1 MDIAYIIYY
10 DEEAKKNSGFIEML
24 KSECKKYD
32 IVLEYISFEKVNL
45 MSESS
50 FENQFKKVFFVINRT
65 REYKLSLK
73 FEKINVKVFH
83 SSKITELGNNKYKTY
98 CYLKDYFE
106 KNKNEPQGEWI
117 AHTVLVKAGD
127 LNNVLNEY
135 MGKDYVI
142 KSVDGHGGS
151 QVFLLNSDSTKHG
164 LYRKNSGNTDG
175 DLYIENS
182 GNTDDDLYIKKN
194 NDNAGNNIY
203 KLLEGHDCVL
213 QKRIDSDS
221 NDIRVYIVF
230 GKIYAS
236 VLRHGNDGF
245 KSNFSLGGSVEEYFP
260 NENQK
265 KIIEKFIEAFGAKQL
280 SMVGIDFILTR
291 DGSLI
296 FNELEEMV
304 GSRML
309 YNCSKHDIVKEY
321 VEQIAKLQERGTV

>member
-1 MDIAYIIYY
+1 MNIAYIIYY
-10 DEEAKKNSGFIEML
+10 DEEANKNSGFIEML
-24 KSECKKYD
+24 KSECRKYD
-32 IVLEYISFEKVNL
+32 IALEYISFEKVNL

-50 FENQFKKVFFVINRT
+50 FENKFKKIFFVINRT
-65 REYKLSLK
+65 REYKLSLR

-98 CYLKDYFE
+98 CYLKEYFE
-106 KNKNEPQGEWI
+106 RNKNEPQGEWI
-117 AHTVLVKAGD
+117 AHTVLVKADD
-127 LNNVLNEY
+127 LNNVLNDY
-135 MGKDYVI
+135 IGKDYVI

-151 QVFLLNSDSTKHG
+151 QVFSLNDDGTKHG
-164 LYRKNSGNTDG
+164 SYRKNR
-175 DLYIENS
+175 
-182 GNTDDDLYIKKN
+182 
-194 NDNAGNNIY
+194 DNAKNNIY
-203 KLLEGHDCVL
+203 KALQGHDCVL

-230 GKIYAS
+230 GKIYAA

-260 NENQK
+260 DEEQK
-265 KIIEKFIEAFGAKQL
+265 KNIEKFIEAFGAEQL
-280 SMVGIDFILTR
+280 SMAGIDFILTR
-291 DGSLI
+291 DGNLI

-309 YNCSKHDIVKEY
+309 YNCSKHDIVREY

>member
-1 MDIAYIIYY
+1 MNIAYIIYY
-10 DEEAKKNSGFIEML
+10 DEEANKNSGFIEML
-24 KSECKKYD
+24 KSECRKYD
-32 IVLEYISFEKVNL
+32 IALEYISFEKVNL

-50 FENQFKKVFFVINRT
+50 FENKFKKIFFVINRT
-65 REYKLSLK
+65 REYKLSLR

-98 CYLKDYFE
+98 CYLKEYFE
-106 KNKNEPQGEWI
+106 RNKNEPKGEWI
-117 AHTVLVKAGD
+117 AHTVLVKADD
-127 LNNVLNEY
+127 LNNVLNDY
-135 MGKDYVI
+135 IGKDYVI

-151 QVFLLNSDSTKHG
+151 QVFSLNDDGTKHG
-164 LYRKNSGNTDG
+164 SYRKNR
-175 DLYIENS
+175 
-182 GNTDDDLYIKKN
+182 
-194 NDNAGNNIY
+194 DNAKNNIY
-203 KLLEGHDCVL
+203 KALQGHDCVL

-230 GKIYAS
+230 GKIYAA

-260 NENQK
+260 DEEQK
-265 KIIEKFIEAFGAKQL
+265 KIIEKFIEAFGAEQL
-280 SMVGIDFILTR
+280 SMAGIDFILTR
-291 DGSLI
+291 DGNLI

-309 YNCSKHDIVKEY
+309 YNCSKHDIVREY

>member
-1 MDIAYIIYY
+1 MNIAYIIYY
-10 DEEAKKNSGFIEML
+10 DEEANKNSGFIDML
-24 KSECKKYD
+24 KSECRKYD
-32 IVLEYISFEKVNL
+32 IALEYISFEKVNL

-50 FENQFKKVFFVINRT
+50 FENKFKKIFFVINRT
-65 REYKLSLK
+65 REYKLSLR

-98 CYLKDYFE
+98 CYLKEYFE
-106 KNKNEPQGEWI
+106 RNKNEPQGEWI
-117 AHTVLVKAGD
+117 AHTVLVKADD
-127 LNNVLNEY
+127 LNNVLNDY
-135 MGKDYVI
+135 IGKDYVI

-151 QVFLLNSDSTKHG
+151 HVFSLNDDGTKLG
-164 LYRKNSGNTDG
+164 SYRKNR
-175 DLYIENS
+175 
-182 GNTDDDLYIKKN
+182 
-194 NDNAGNNIY
+194 DNAKNNIY
-203 KLLEGHDCVL
+203 KALQGHDCVL

-230 GKIYAS
+230 GKIYAA

-260 NENQK
+260 DEEQK
-265 KIIEKFIEAFGAKQL
+265 KIIEKFIEAFGAEQL
-280 SMVGIDFILTR
+280 SMAGIDFILTR
-291 DGSLI
+291 DGNLI

-309 YNCSKHDIVKEY
+309 YNCSKHDIVREY

>member
-1 MDIAYIIYY
+1 MNIAYIIYY
-10 DEEAKKNSGFIEML
+10 DEEANKNSGFIEML
-24 KSECKKYD
+24 KSECRKYD
-32 IVLEYISFEKVNL
+32 IALEYISFEKVNL

-50 FENQFKKVFFVINRT
+50 FENKFKKIFFVINRT
-65 REYKLSLK
+65 REYKLSLR

-98 CYLKDYFE
+98 CYLKEYFE

-117 AHTVLVKAGD
+117 AHTVLVKADD
-127 LNNVLNEY
+127 LNNVLNDY
-135 MGKDYVI
+135 IGKDYVI

-151 QVFLLNSDSTKHG
+151 QVFSLNDDGTKHG
-164 LYRKNSGNTDG
+164 SYRKNR
-175 DLYIENS
+175 
-182 GNTDDDLYIKKN
+182 
-194 NDNAGNNIY
+194 DNAKNNIY
-203 KLLEGHDCVL
+203 KALQGHDCVL

-230 GKIYAS
+230 GKIYAA

-260 NENQK
+260 DEEQK
-265 KIIEKFIEAFGAKQL
+265 KNIEKFIEAFGAEQL
-280 SMVGIDFILTR
+280 SMAGIDFILTR
-291 DGSLI
+291 DGNLI

-309 YNCSKHDIVKEY
+309 YNCSKHDIVREY

>member
-1 MDIAYIIYY
+1 MNIAYIIYY
-10 DEEAKKNSGFIEML
+10 DEEANKNSGFIEML
-24 KSECKKYD
+24 KSECRKYD
-32 IVLEYISFEKVNL
+32 IALEYISFEKVNL

-50 FENQFKKVFFVINRT
+50 FENKFKKIFFVINRT
-65 REYKLSLK
+65 REYKLSLR

-98 CYLKDYFE
+98 CYLKEYFE
-106 KNKNEPQGEWI
+106 RNKNEPQGEWI
-117 AHTVLVKAGD
+117 AHTVLVKADD
-127 LNNVLNEY
+127 LNNVLNDY
-135 MGKDYVI
+135 IGKDYVI

-151 QVFLLNSDSTKHG
+151 QVFSLNDDGTKHG
-164 LYRKNSGNTDG
+164 SYRKNR
-175 DLYIENS
+175 
-182 GNTDDDLYIKKN
+182 
-194 NDNAGNNIY
+194 DNAKNNIY
-203 KLLEGHDCVL
+203 KALQGHNCVL

-230 GKIYAS
+230 GKIYAA

-260 NENQK
+260 DEEQK
-265 KIIEKFIEAFGAKQL
+265 KIIEKFIEAFGAEQL
-280 SMVGIDFILTR
+280 SMAGIDFILTR
-291 DGSLI
+291 DCNLI

-309 YNCSKHDIVKEY
+309 YNCSKHDIVREY

>member
-1 MDIAYIIYY
+1 MNIAYIIYY

-24 KSECKKYD
+24 KSECRKYD
-32 IVLEYISFEKVNL
+32 IALEYISFEKVNL

-50 FENQFKKVFFVINRT
+50 FENKFKKILFVINRT
-65 REYKLSLK
+65 REYKLSLR

-98 CYLKDYFE
+98 CCLKEYFE

-117 AHTVLVKAGD
+117 AHTVLVKADD
-127 LNNVLNEY
+127 LNNVLNDY
-135 MGKDYVI
+135 IGKDYVI

-151 QVFLLNSDSTKHG
+151 QVFSLNDDGTKLG
-164 LYRKNSGNTDG
+164 SYRKNR
-175 DLYIENS
+175 
-182 GNTDDDLYIKKN
+182 
-194 NDNAGNNIY
+194 DNAKNNIY
-203 KLLEGHDCVL
+203 KSLQGHDCVL

-230 GKIYAS
+230 GKIYAA

-245 KSNFSLGGSVEEYFP
+245 KSNFSLGGSVEEYFLD
-260 NENQK
+260 EEQK
-265 KIIEKFIEAFGAKQL
+265 KIIEKFIEAFGAGQL
-280 SMVGIDFILTR
+280 SMAGIDFILTR
-291 DGSLI
+291 DGNLI

-309 YNCSKHDIVKEY
+309 YNCSKHDIVRKY

>member
-1 MDIAYIIYY
+1 MNIAYIIYY
-10 DEEAKKNSGFIEML
+10 DEEAKKNSGFIDML
-24 KSECKKYD
+24 KSECRKYD
-32 IVLEYISFEKVNL
+32 IALEYISFEKVNL

-50 FENQFKKVFFVINRT
+50 FENKFKKILFVINRT
-65 REYKLSLK
+65 REYKLSLR

-98 CYLKDYFE
+98 CCLKEYFE

-117 AHTVLVKAGD
+117 AHTVLVKADD
-127 LNNVLNEY
+127 LNNVLNDY
-135 MGKDYVI
+135 IGKDYVI

-151 QVFLLNSDSTKHG
+151 QVFSLNDDGTKLG
-164 LYRKNSGNTDG
+164 SYRKNR
-175 DLYIENS
+175 
-182 GNTDDDLYIKKN
+182 
-194 NDNAGNNIY
+194 DNAKNNIY
-203 KLLEGHDCVL
+203 KSLQGHDCVL

-230 GKIYAS
+230 GKIYAA

-245 KSNFSLGGSVEEYFP
+245 KSNFSLGGSVEEYFLD
-260 NENQK
+260 EEQK
-265 KIIEKFIEAFGAKQL
+265 KFIEKFIEAFGAGQL
-280 SMVGIDFILTR
+280 SMAGIDFILTR
-291 DGSLI
+291 DGNLI

-309 YNCSKHDIVKEY
+309 YNCSKHDIVRKY

>member
-1 MDIAYIIYY
+1 MDIAYIIYH

-24 KSECKKYD
+24 KSECKKYN
-32 IVLEYISFEKVNL
+32 ISLEYISFEKVNL

-50 FENQFKKVFFVINRT
+50 FENKFMGIFFVINRT
-65 REYKLSLK
+65 RDYKLSLR

-83 SSKITELGNNKYKTY
+83 SSKITELGNDKYKTY

-106 KNKNEPQGEWI
+106 KNKKEPQGEWI
-117 AHTVLVKAGD
+117 AHTVLVKADD
-127 LNNVLNEY
+127 LSSILNDYNY
-135 MGKDYVI
+135 MGRDYVI

-151 QVFLLNSDSTKHG
+151 QVFSLNSDGMEH
-164 LYRKNSGNTDG
+164 
-175 DLYIENS
+175 
-182 GNTDDDLYIKKN
+182 
-194 NDNAGNNIY
+194 NIF
-203 KLLEGHDCVL
+203 KALEGHNCVL

-230 GKIYAS
+230 GKIYAA

-260 NENQK
+260 DEKQK
-265 KIIEKFIEAFGAKQL
+265 KFIEKFIDAFGAWQL
-280 SMVGIDFILTR
+280 SMAGLDFILTR
-291 DGSLI
+291 DGNLI

-309 YNCSKHDIVKEY
+309 YNCSKHDIVREY

>member
-1 MDIAYIIYY
+1 MNIAYIIYY

-24 KSECKKYD
+24 KSECRKYD
-32 IVLEYISFEKVNL
+32 IALEYISFEKVNL

-50 FENQFKKVFFVINRT
+50 FENKFKKIFFVINRT
-65 REYKLSLK
+65 REYKLSLR

-98 CYLKDYFE
+98 CYLKEYFE
-106 KNKNEPQGEWI
+106 RNKNEPQGEWI
-117 AHTVLVKAGD
+117 AHTVLVKADD
-127 LNNVLNEY
+127 LNNILNDY
-135 MGKDYVI
+135 IGKDYVI

-151 QVFLLNSDSTKHG
+151 QVFSLNDDGTKHG
-164 LYRKNSGNTDG
+164 SYRKNR
-175 DLYIENS
+175 
-182 GNTDDDLYIKKN
+182 
-194 NDNAGNNIY
+194 DNAKNNIY
-203 KLLEGHDCVL
+203 KALQGHDCVL

-230 GKIYAS
+230 GKIYAA

-260 NENQK
+260 DEEQK
-265 KIIEKFIEAFGAKQL
+265 KFIEKFIKAFGAGQL
-280 SMVGIDFILTR
+280 SMAGIDFILTR
-291 DGSLI
+291 DGNLI
-296 FNELEEMV
+296 FNEIEEMV

-309 YNCSKHDIVKEY
+309 YNCSKHDIVREY

>member
-1 MDIAYIIYY
+1 MNIAYIIYY
-10 DEEAKKNSGFIEML
+10 EEEAKKNSGFIDML
-24 KSECKKYD
+24 KSECRKYD
-32 IVLEYISFEKVNL
+32 IAIEYISFEKVNL

-50 FENQFKKVFFVINRT
+50 FENKFKKIFFVINRT
-65 REYKLSLK
+65 REYKLSLR

-98 CYLKDYFE
+98 CYLKEYFE
-106 KNKNEPQGEWI
+106 RNKNEPQGEWI
-117 AHTVLVKAGD
+117 AHTVLVKADD
-127 LNNVLNEY
+127 LNNVLNDY
-135 MGKDYVI
+135 IGKDYVI

-151 QVFLLNSDSTKHG
+151 QVFSLNDDGTKHG
-164 LYRKNSGNTDG
+164 SYRKNR
-175 DLYIENS
+175 
-182 GNTDDDLYIKKN
+182 
-194 NDNAGNNIY
+194 DNAKNNIY
-203 KLLEGHDCVL
+203 KALQGHDCVL

-230 GKIYAS
+230 GKIYAA

-260 NENQK
+260 DEEQK
-265 KIIEKFIEAFGAKQL
+265 KNIEKFIEAFGAEQL
-280 SMVGIDFILTR
+280 SMAGIDFILTR
-291 DGSLI
+291 DGNLI

-309 YNCSKHDIVKEY
+309 YNCSKHDIVREY

>member
-1 MDIAYIIYY
+1 MNIAYIIYY

-24 KSECKKYD
+24 KSECRKYD
-32 IVLEYISFEKVNL
+32 IALEYISFEKVNL

-50 FENQFKKVFFVINRT
+50 FENKFKKIFFVINRT
-65 REYKLSLK
+65 REYKLSLR

-98 CYLKDYFE
+98 CCLKEYFE

-117 AHTVLVKAGD
+117 AHTVLVKADD
-127 LNNVLNEY
+127 LNNVLNDY
-135 MGKDYVI
+135 IGKGYVI

-151 QVFLLNSDSTKHG
+151 QVFSLNDDGTKLG
-164 LYRKNSGNTDG
+164 SYRKNR
-175 DLYIENS
+175 
-182 GNTDDDLYIKKN
+182 
-194 NDNAGNNIY
+194 DNAKNNIY
-203 KLLEGHDCVL
+203 KSLQGHDCVL

-230 GKIYAS
+230 GKIYAA

-245 KSNFSLGGSVEEYFP
+245 KSNFSLGGSVEEYFLD
-260 NENQK
+260 EEQK
-265 KIIEKFIEAFGAKQL
+265 KFIEKFIEAFGAGQL
-280 SMVGIDFILTR
+280 SMAGIDFILTR
-291 DGSLI
+291 DGNLI

-309 YNCSKHDIVKEY
+309 YNCSKHDIVRKY

>member
-1 MDIAYIIYY
+1 MNIAYIIYY
-10 DEEAKKNSGFIEML
+10 DEEAKKNSGFIDML
-24 KSECKKYD
+24 KSECRKYD
-32 IVLEYISFEKVNL
+32 IAIEYISFEKVNL

-50 FENQFKKVFFVINRT
+50 FENKFKKIFFVINRT
-65 REYKLSLK
+65 REYKLSLR

-98 CYLKDYFE
+98 CYLKEYFE
-106 KNKNEPQGEWI
+106 RNKNEPQGEWI
-117 AHTVLVKAGD
+117 AHTVLVKADD
-127 LNNVLNEY
+127 LNNVLNDY
-135 MGKDYVI
+135 IGKDYVI

-151 QVFLLNSDSTKHG
+151 QVFSLNDDGTKHG
-164 LYRKNSGNTDG
+164 SYRKNR
-175 DLYIENS
+175 
-182 GNTDDDLYIKKN
+182 
-194 NDNAGNNIY
+194 DNAKNNIY
-203 KLLEGHDCVL
+203 KALQGHDCVL

-230 GKIYAS
+230 GKIYAA

-260 NENQK
+260 DEEQK
-265 KIIEKFIEAFGAKQL
+265 KNIEKFIVAFGAEQL
-280 SMVGIDFILTR
+280 SMAGIDFILTR
-291 DGSLI
+291 DGNLI

-309 YNCSKHDIVKEY
+309 YNCSKHDIVREY

>member
-1 MDIAYIIYY
+1 MNIAYIIYY
-10 DEEAKKNSGFIEML
+10 DEEAKKNSGFIDML
-24 KSECKKYD
+24 KSECRKYD
-32 IVLEYISFEKVNL
+32 IALEYISFEKVNL

-50 FENQFKKVFFVINRT
+50 FENKFKKIFFVINRT
-65 REYKLSLK
+65 REYKLSLR

-98 CYLKDYFE
+98 CCLKEYFE

-117 AHTVLVKAGD
+117 AHTVLVKADD
-127 LNNVLNEY
+127 LNNVLNDY
-135 MGKDYVI
+135 IGKDYVI

-151 QVFLLNSDSTKHG
+151 QVFSLNDDGTKLG
-164 LYRKNSGNTDG
+164 SY
-175 DLYIENS
+175 
-182 GNTDDDLYIKKN
+182 KKKR
-194 NDNAGNNIY
+194 DNAKNNIY
-203 KLLEGHDCVL
+203 KSLQGHDCVL

-230 GKIYAS
+230 GKIYAA

-245 KSNFSLGGSVEEYFP
+245 KSNFSLGGSVEEYFLD
-260 NENQK
+260 EEQK
-265 KIIEKFIEAFGAKQL
+265 KFIEKFIEAFGAGQL
-280 SMVGIDFILTR
+280 SMAGIDFIMTR
-291 DGSLI
+291 DGNLI

-309 YNCSKHDIVKEY
+309 YNCSKHDIVRKY

>member
-1 MDIAYIIYY
+1 MNIAYIIYY

-24 KSECKKYD
+24 KSECRKYD
-32 IVLEYISFEKVNL
+32 IALEYISFEKVNL

-50 FENQFKKVFFVINRT
+50 FENKFKKILFVINRT
-65 REYKLSLK
+65 REYKLSLR

-98 CYLKDYFE
+98 CCLKEYFE

-117 AHTVLVKAGD
+117 AHTVLVKADD
-127 LNNVLNEY
+127 LNNVLNDY
-135 MGKDYVI
+135 IGKDYVI

-151 QVFLLNSDSTKHG
+151 QVFSLNYDGTKLG
-164 LYRKNSGNTDG
+164 SYRKNR
-175 DLYIENS
+175 
-182 GNTDDDLYIKKN
+182 
-194 NDNAGNNIY
+194 DNAKNNIY
-203 KLLEGHDCVL
+203 KSLQGHDCVL

-230 GKIYAS
+230 GKIYAA

-245 KSNFSLGGSVEEYFP
+245 KSNFSLGGSVEEYFLD
-260 NENQK
+260 EEQK
-265 KIIEKFIEAFGAKQL
+265 KFIEKFIEAFGAGQL
-280 SMVGIDFILTR
+280 SMAGIDFILTR
-291 DGSLI
+291 DGNLI

-309 YNCSKHDIVKEY
+309 YNCSKHDIVRKY

>member
-1 MDIAYIIYY
+1 MNIAYIIYY
-10 DEEAKKNSGFIEML
+10 DEEAKKNSGFIDML
-24 KSECKKYD
+24 KSECRKYD
-32 IVLEYISFEKVNL
+32 IALEYISFEKVNL

-50 FENQFKKVFFVINRT
+50 FENKFKKIFFVINRT
-65 REYKLSLK
+65 REYKLSLR

-98 CYLKDYFE
+98 CCLKEYFE

-117 AHTVLVKAGD
+117 AHTVLVKADD
-127 LNNVLNEY
+127 LNNVLNDY
-135 MGKDYVI
+135 IGKDYVI

-151 QVFLLNSDSTKHG
+151 QVFSLNDDGTKLG
-164 LYRKNSGNTDG
+164 SYRKNR
-175 DLYIENS
+175 
-182 GNTDDDLYIKKN
+182 
-194 NDNAGNNIY
+194 DNAKNNIY
-203 KLLEGHDCVL
+203 KSLQGHDCVL

-230 GKIYAS
+230 GKIYAA

-245 KSNFSLGGSVEEYFP
+245 KSNFSLGGSVEEYFLD
-260 NENQK
+260 EEQK
-265 KIIEKFIEAFGAKQL
+265 KFIEKFIEAFGAGQL
-280 SMVGIDFILTR
+280 SMAGIDFILTR
-291 DGSLI
+291 DGNLI

-309 YNCSKHDIVKEY
+309 YNCSKHDIVREY

>member
-1 MDIAYIIYY
+1 MNIAYIIYY
-10 DEEAKKNSGFIEML
+10 DEEANKNSGFIDML
-24 KSECKKYD
+24 KSECRKYD
-32 IVLEYISFEKVNL
+32 IALEYISFEKVNL

-50 FENQFKKVFFVINRT
+50 FENKFKKIFFVINRT
-65 REYKLSLK
+65 REYKLSLR

-98 CYLKDYFE
+98 CYLKEYFE
-106 KNKNEPQGEWI
+106 RNKNEPQGEWI
-117 AHTVLVKAGD
+117 AHTVLVKADD
-127 LNNVLNEY
+127 LNNVLNDY
-135 MGKDYVI
+135 IGKDYVI

-151 QVFLLNSDSTKHG
+151 QVFSLNDDGTKLG
-164 LYRKNSGNTDG
+164 LYRKNR
-175 DLYIENS
+175 
-182 GNTDDDLYIKKN
+182 
-194 NDNAGNNIY
+194 DNAKNNIY
-203 KLLEGHDCVL
+203 KALQGHDCVL

-230 GKIYAS
+230 GKIYAA

-260 NENQK
+260 DEEQK
-265 KIIEKFIEAFGAKQL
+265 KIIEKFIEAFGAEQL
-280 SMVGIDFILTR
+280 SMAGIDFILTR
-291 DGSLI
+291 DGNLI

-309 YNCSKHDIVKEY
+309 YNCSKHDIVREY

>member
-1 MDIAYIIYY
+1 MNIAYIIYY
-10 DEEAKKNSGFIEML
+10 DEEANKNSGFIDML
-24 KSECKKYD
+24 KSECRKYD
-32 IVLEYISFEKVNL
+32 IALEYISFEKVNL

-50 FENQFKKVFFVINRT
+50 FENKFKKIFFVINRT
-65 REYKLSLK
+65 REYKLSLR

-98 CYLKDYFE
+98 CYLKEYFE
-106 KNKNEPQGEWI
+106 RNKNEPQGEWI
-117 AHTVLVKAGD
+117 SHTVLVKADD
-127 LNNVLNEY
+127 LNNVLNDY
-135 MGKDYVI
+135 IGKDYVI

-151 QVFLLNSDSTKHG
+151 QVFSLNDDGTKLG
-164 LYRKNSGNTDG
+164 SYRKNR
-175 DLYIENS
+175 
-182 GNTDDDLYIKKN
+182 
-194 NDNAGNNIY
+194 DNAKNNIY
-203 KLLEGHDCVL
+203 KALQGHDCVL

-230 GKIYAS
+230 GKIYAA

-260 NENQK
+260 DEEQK
-265 KIIEKFIEAFGAKQL
+265 KIIEKFIEAFGAEQL
-280 SMVGIDFILTR
+280 SMAGIDFILTR
-291 DGSLI
+291 DGNLI

-309 YNCSKHDIVKEY
+309 YNCSKHDIVREY

>member
-1 MDIAYIIYY
+1 MNIAYIIYY
-10 DEEAKKNSGFIEML
+10 DEEANKNSGFIEML
-24 KSECKKYD
+24 KSECRKYD
-32 IVLEYISFEKVNL
+32 IALEYISFEKVNL

-50 FENQFKKVFFVINRT
+50 FENKFKKIFFVINRT
-65 REYKLSLK
+65 REYKLSLR

-98 CYLKDYFE
+98 CYLKEYFE
-106 KNKNEPQGEWI
+106 RNKNEPQGEWI
-117 AHTVLVKAGD
+117 AHTVLVKADD
-127 LNNVLNEY
+127 LNNVLNDY
-135 MGKDYVI
+135 IGKDYVI

-151 QVFLLNSDSTKHG
+151 QVFSLNDDGTKHG
-164 LYRKNSGNTDG
+164 SYRKNR
-175 DLYIENS
+175 
-182 GNTDDDLYIKKN
+182 
-194 NDNAGNNIY
+194 DNAKNNIY
-203 KLLEGHDCVL
+203 KALQGHDCVL

-230 GKIYAS
+230 GKIYAA

-260 NENQK
+260 DEEQK
-265 KIIEKFIEAFGAKQL
+265 KIIEKFIEAFGAGQL
-280 SMVGIDFILTR
+280 SMAGIDFILTR
-291 DGSLI
+291 DGNLI

-309 YNCSKHDIVKEY
+309 YNCSKHDIVREY

>member
-1 MDIAYIIYY
+1 MNIAYIIYY

-24 KSECKKYD
+24 KSECRKYD
-32 IVLEYISFEKVNL
+32 IALEYISFEKVNL
-45 MSESS
+45 ISESS
-50 FENQFKKVFFVINRT
+50 FDNKFKKIFFVINIT
-65 REYKLSLK
+65 REYKLSLR

-98 CYLKDYFE
+98 CCLKEYFE

-117 AHTVLVKAGD
+117 AHTVLVKADD
-127 LNNVLNEY
+127 LNNVLNDY
-135 MGKDYVI
+135 IGKDYVI

-151 QVFLLNSDSTKHG
+151 QVFSLNDDGTKLG
-164 LYRKNSGNTDG
+164 SYRKNR
-175 DLYIENS
+175 
-182 GNTDDDLYIKKN
+182 
-194 NDNAGNNIY
+194 DNAKNNIY
-203 KLLEGHDCVL
+203 KSLQGHDCVL

-230 GKIYAS
+230 GKIYAA

-245 KSNFSLGGSVEEYFP
+245 KSNFSLGGSVEEYFLD
-260 NENQK
+260 EEQK
-265 KIIEKFIEAFGAKQL
+265 KFIEKFIEAFGAGQL
-280 SMVGIDFILTR
+280 SMAGIDFILTR
-291 DGSLI
+291 DGNLI

-309 YNCSKHDIVKEY
+309 YNCSKHDIVRKY

>member
-1 MDIAYIIYY
+1 MNIAYIIYY

-24 KSECKKYD
+24 KSECRKYD
-32 IVLEYISFEKVNL
+32 IALEYISFEKVNL

-50 FENQFKKVFFVINRT
+50 FENKFKKILFVINRT
-65 REYKLSLK
+65 REYKLSLR

-98 CYLKDYFE
+98 CCLKEYFE

-117 AHTVLVKAGD
+117 AHTVLVKADD
-127 LNNVLNEY
+127 LNNVLNDY
-135 MGKDYVI
+135 IGKDYVI
-142 KSVDGHGGS
+142 KSVDSHGGS
-151 QVFLLNSDSTKHG
+151 QVFSLNDDGTKLG
-164 LYRKNSGNTDG
+164 SYRKNR
-175 DLYIENS
+175 
-182 GNTDDDLYIKKN
+182 
-194 NDNAGNNIY
+194 DNAKNNIY
-203 KLLEGHDCVL
+203 KSLQGHDCVL

-230 GKIYAS
+230 GKIYAA

-245 KSNFSLGGSVEEYFP
+245 KSNFSLGGSVEEYFLD
-260 NENQK
+260 EEQK
-265 KIIEKFIEAFGAKQL
+265 KFIEKFIEAFGAGQL
-280 SMVGIDFILTR
+280 SMAGIDFIMTR
-291 DGSLI
+291 DGNLI

-309 YNCSKHDIVKEY
+309 YNCSKHDIVRKY

>member
-1 MDIAYIIYY
+1 MNIAYIIYY
-10 DEEAKKNSGFIEML
+10 DEEAKKNSGFIDML
-24 KSECKKYD
+24 KSECRKYD
-32 IVLEYISFEKVNL
+32 IAIEYISFEKVNL

-50 FENQFKKVFFVINRT
+50 FENKFKKIFFVIN
-65 REYKLSLK
+65 REYKLSLR

-98 CYLKDYFE
+98 CYLKEYFE
-106 KNKNEPQGEWI
+106 RNKNEPQGEWI
-117 AHTVLVKAGD
+117 AHTVLVKADD
-127 LNNVLNEY
+127 LNNVLNDY
-135 MGKDYVI
+135 IGKDYVI

-151 QVFLLNSDSTKHG
+151 QVFSLNDDGTKHG
-164 LYRKNSGNTDG
+164 SYRKNR
-175 DLYIENS
+175 
-182 GNTDDDLYIKKN
+182 
-194 NDNAGNNIY
+194 DNAKNNIY
-203 KLLEGHDCVL
+203 KALQGHDCVL

-230 GKIYAS
+230 GKIYAA

-260 NENQK
+260 DEEQK
-265 KIIEKFIEAFGAKQL
+265 KNIEKFIEAFGAEQL
-280 SMVGIDFILTR
+280 SMAGIDFILTR
-291 DGSLI
+291 DGNLI

-309 YNCSKHDIVKEY
+309 YNCSKHDIVREY

>member
-1 MDIAYIIYY
+1 MNIAYIIYY

-24 KSECKKYD
+24 KSECRKYD
-32 IVLEYISFEKVNL
+32 IALEYISFEKVNI

-50 FENQFKKVFFVINRT
+50 FENKFKKIFFVINRT
-65 REYKLSLK
+65 REYKLSLR

-98 CYLKDYFE
+98 CCLKEYFE

-117 AHTVLVKAGD
+117 AHTVLVKADD
-127 LNNVLNEY
+127 LNNVLNDY
-135 MGKDYVI
+135 IGKGYVI

-151 QVFLLNSDSTKHG
+151 QVFSLNDDGTKLG
-164 LYRKNSGNTDG
+164 SYRKNR
-175 DLYIENS
+175 
-182 GNTDDDLYIKKN
+182 
-194 NDNAGNNIY
+194 DNAKNNIY
-203 KLLEGHDCVL
+203 KSLQGHDCVL

-230 GKIYAS
+230 GKIYAA

-245 KSNFSLGGSVEEYFP
+245 KSNFSLGGSVEEYFLD
-260 NENQK
+260 EEQK
-265 KIIEKFIEAFGAKQL
+265 KFIEKFIEAFGAGQL
-280 SMVGIDFILTR
+280 SMAGIDFILTR
-291 DGSLI
+291 DGNLI

-309 YNCSKHDIVKEY
+309 YNCSKHDIVRKY